1 MDPDAALVAAPG
13 LAWIHFFSVKCTSM
27 AAARRRVQA
36 SLEKAN
42 QSREHDCQDEV
53 SAGRPVPEDAAAI
66 ERQTRERL
74 AEYFAILREWDLR
87 LRHNESKD
95 VPEFRPS

>member
-1 MDPDAALVAAPG
+1 
-13 LAWIHFFSVKCTSM
+13 M
-27 AAARRRVQA
+27 AARKRRMRA

-42 QSREHDCQDEV
+42 GSRQNDPLGEV
-53 SAGRPVPEDAAAI
+53 SSEQTCVEQAAAD

-87 LRHNESKD
+87 LRPNESLD
-95 VPEFRPS
+95 VPEFR

>member
-1 MDPDAALVAAPG
+1 M
-13 LAWIHFFSVKCTSM
+13 
-27 AAARRRVQA
+27 QA
-36 SLEKAN
+36 SLEKADR
-42 QSREHDCQDEV
+42 SRENDCVDDV
-53 SAGRPVPEDAAAI
+53 SAGQTLGEDTAAD

-87 LRHNESKD
+87 LRRNESHD

>member
-1 MDPDAALVAAPG
+1 
-13 LAWIHFFSVKCTSM
+13 M
-27 AAARRRVQA
+27 AAGKGRMQA

-42 QSREHDCQDEV
+42 QSCENDCEDEV
-53 SAGRPVPEDAAAI
+53 SAGQTLAEEAAAD

-87 LRHNESKD
+87 LRHNESQD

>member
-1 MDPDAALVAAPG
+1 M
-13 LAWIHFFSVKCTSM
+13 
-27 AAARRRVQA
+27 QA
-36 SLEKAN
+36 SLDKPN
-42 QSREHDCQDEV
+42 LCRENDCTDGV
-53 SAGRPVPEDAAAI
+53 SAGQTLAEETAAD

>member
-1 MDPDAALVAAPG
+1 
-13 LAWIHFFSVKCTSM
+13 M
-27 AAARRRVQA
+27 AAGKRRMQA
-36 SLEKAN
+36 SLEKAD
-42 QSREHDCQDEV
+42 QSRENDCEDEV
-53 SAGRPVPEDAAAI
+53 SAGQTLNEDAPAD

-87 LRHNESKD
+87 LRHNESQD

>member
-1 MDPDAALVAAPG
+1 
-13 LAWIHFFSVKCTSM
+13 M
-27 AAARRRVQA
+27 AAGKRRMQA
-36 SLEKAN
+36 SLEKAD
-42 QSREHDCQDEV
+42 QSRENDCEDEL
-53 SAGRPVPEDAAAI
+53 SAGQTLTEEAAAG

-87 LRHNESKD
+87 LRHNESQD